1 MAKQTTE
8 LTFPPEG
15 KPRFSNTQIVSAFV
29 VLFAGAF
36 FLSLVTTGITDLEAG
51 KLGVVVNNIS
61 GKVTTVTEPGLIF
74 HLPLG
79 LTDVYVLEATL
90 QSFDLAGSSRSQE
103 SGGIKIKSRDGS
115 DIFIDA
121 SVTFS
126 IDKKRGELIAR
137 EIGTEEAFMRDLLVA
152 YTRSVLRD
160 ELGKLHIEEVIE
172 AESRN
177 RAVAAFK
184 GSVEERARQFGID
197 INTIAAQNPS
207 FNPEYE
213 RLIGER
219 KRADQDFTNQ
229 GSAQGRAR
237 SNQQLLIAEASRQS
251 EVAVREEEGKQQR
264 RLIEARAKAEEIVR
278 RAEGEA
284 YRVRTDGERQRDVA
298 VREAEA
304 VRAEGLK
311 KAEGIRALAE
321 AYREGGLGLVREA
334 LAAKYV
340 DARINGRP
348 YSLDSQVQRLS
359 LEGAAATTAA
369 APRRAAD

>member
-1 MAKQTTE
+1 MAKSSKE
-8 LTFPPEG
+8 IVFPPEG
-15 KPRFSNTQIVSAFV
+15 MPKFSNTQLVSGFV
-29 VLFAGAF
+29 VLFAVG
-36 FLSLVTTGITDLEAG
+36 FLLALVTTGITDLEAG
-51 KLGVVVNNIS
+51 KLGVVVNNVT
-61 GKVTTVTEPGLIF
+61 GKVTTVVEPGLII

-90 QSFDLAGSSRSQE
+90 QSFDLAGTSGGQE

-115 DIFIDA
+115 DVFIDA

-126 IDKKRGELIAR
+126 IDKAKGELIAR
-137 EIGTEEAFMRDLLVA
+137 EVGTQQAFINDLLVA

-172 AESRN
+172 AETRN
-177 RAVAAFK
+177 AAVTAFK
-184 GSVEERARQFGID
+184 DSVEERAQLFGIE

-219 KRADQDFTNQ
+219 KRADQDYTNQ
-229 GSAQGRAR
+229 ASAQGRAR
-237 SNQQLLIAEASRQS
+237 SNQQLQDSEAMRLS

-264 RLIEARAKAEEIVR
+264 RLIEARAQAEEIVR

-284 YRVRTDGERQRDVA
+284 YRIRLEGERQRDVA
-298 VREAEA
+298 IREAEA

-311 KAEGIRALAE
+311 KAEGLRALAA
-321 AYREGGLGLVREA
+321 AYRDGGLGLVREA

-340 DARINGRP
+340 GARINGRP
-348 YSLDSQVQRLS
+348 YSLESTVQRLS
-359 LEGAAATTAA
+359 LEGAAAAATTTKKAT
-369 APRRAAD
+369 D